1 MKTKE
6 LGEHRASCGSVH
18 QSLGYVSRKFSLRSR
33 RYKKLEIGDDVD
45 KPYSFF
51 SKSQEENMRPRSL
64 SDDFDEFV
72 NNRFKESRETSKF
85 NAAALDGEHEADREK
100 EPLPV
105 RCRRHAICEEMER
118 NILNDAGVSLRGY
131 REILVTRRLLFEM
144 HLL

>member
-1 MKTKE
+1 M
-6 LGEHRASCGSVH
+6 G
-18 QSLGYVSRKFSLRSR
+18 
-33 RYKKLEIGDDVD
+33 
-45 KPYSFF
+45 
-51 SKSQEENMRPRSL
+51 PRSL

-105 RCRRHAICEEMER
+105 RGRRHAICEEMER